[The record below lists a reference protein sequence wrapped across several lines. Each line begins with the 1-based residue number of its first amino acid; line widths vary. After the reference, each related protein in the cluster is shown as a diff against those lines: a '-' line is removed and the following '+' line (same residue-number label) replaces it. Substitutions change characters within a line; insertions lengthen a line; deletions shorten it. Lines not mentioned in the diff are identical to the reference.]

1 MAMSFKEKRDI
12 RAELLEIITDIKN
25 HKFAPVYLIC
35 GDEPYYGDLITDALS
50 EYVLQ
55 LQEKDFNFITLY
67 GSDVN
72 GGQIDNLAKKYPMF
86 AEHQLIIV
94 KEAQNISKPEQLE
107 PYLSN
112 PLPETVLALFYSSG
126 TPDKRTSFYKTLKK
140 NALVFESEP
149 LKETEV
155 EGWVKRYLQKRNIGI
170 EPEALTLF
178 STNVSLSLRTIVLE
192 LEKLI
197 KALSDKTSTITT
209 SLVEENIGVSREYN
223 IFQLN
228 RAIIERN
235 SAKALKIATY
245 LGNNSR
251 KFPIQ
256 ANLGGMFYEFYNL
269 EKYYV
274 YTKMGGSST
283 GAKFPYSPS
292 YYQIGIR
299 NYSGRALMRIIALLN
314 EYDFKSKSS
323 DSGVATDGEL
333 LIELVIKILSL

>member
-1 MAMSFKEKRDI
+1 MAKSFKEKRDV
-12 RAELLEIITDIKN
+12 RAELAEIISDIKN

-35 GDEPYYGDLITDALS
+35 GDEPYYGDLIIEALA
-50 EYVLQ
+50 EHVLQ
-55 LQEKDFNFITLY
+55 PHEKDFNFVTLY
-67 GSDVN
+67 GADVN
-72 GGQIDNLAKKYPMF
+72 GGQVDNLAKKYPMF

-94 KEAQNISKPEQLE
+94 KEAQSMDKPEQLE

-112 PLPETVLALFYSSG
+112 PLPDTVLALFYSSG
-126 TPDKRTSFYKTLKK
+126 TPDKRTNFYKTLKR

-155 EGWVKRYLQKRNIGI
+155 EGWVRNYLKRRNIEI

-192 LEKLI
+192 LEKLM
-197 KALSDKTSTITT
+197 KSLSNNGSVISVD
-209 SLVEENIGVSREYN
+209 LVEENIGVSREYN
-223 IFQLN
+223 VFQLN
-228 RAIIERN
+228 RALIERDGV
-235 SAKALKIATY
+235 KALKIASY

-274 YTKMGGSST
+274 YSKMGGSRSL
-283 GAKFPYSPS
+283 AKPPYAPF
-292 YYQIGIR
+292 YYQTGIK
-299 NYSGRALMRIIALLN
+299 NYSGKALMRIVALLK
-314 EYDFKSKSS
+314 EYDYKSKSS
-323 DSGVATDGEL
+323 DSGVATEGEL
-333 LIELVIKILSL
+333 LNELVIKILSL